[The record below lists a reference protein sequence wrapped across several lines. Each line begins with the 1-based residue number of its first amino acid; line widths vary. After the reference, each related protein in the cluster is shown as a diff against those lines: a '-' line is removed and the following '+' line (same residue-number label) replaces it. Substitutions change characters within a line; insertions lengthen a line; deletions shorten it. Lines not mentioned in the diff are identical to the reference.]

1 MQWEQQ
7 PNNMQWEQMQM
18 AAAMQNNMM
27 VRSGFPCKN

>member
-7 PNNMQWEQMQM
+7 PSNMQWEQMQM

-27 VRSGFPCKN
+27 VRGFMCKG